1 MKSIFLRFSEMSHNH
16 VLPPESDISR
26 SESGSSQG
34 SDDDEND
41 SDSAGS
47 TASSQGINASDFE
60 IDDTPFAD
68 LTRNDNFAY
77 LSYNNSGRGVLLTDK
92 AERRDSGEERRD
104 SGEEHRKRKPSH
116 HEKRVN
122 ETSRPSRHRSRES
135 QRSSGRDK
143 VAGIQIKQFPEGLN
157 PSARRN
163 EWILWREQLMLFL
176 SLKKTLKTQA
186 EKRAFLVVSGGREI
200 QRALSDKPVPGEIT
214 EKSPVP
220 VFDNALLRLDNH
232 FQTGTNAITDI
243 IRFRKLTQKS
253 GEQFIDFVHRLQENA
268 AHCGFGDAE
277 ENEILIQ
284 IRTNATHALQL
295 GQMMTRENKTLAD
308 VINFGSS
315 LDNEESL
322 SEGAAR
328 GKKESDTT
336 ENNDFDAAYVQK
348 ASSQNRFKGNR
359 QRPYQ
364 EDTRRYNQEK
374 SRPPQRG
381 QDNRPNRQV
390 CYNCKK
396 PGHFIRDCRSR
407 PRYQQISYASED
419 VKQNVRNEWLE

>member
-1 MKSIFLRFSEMSHNH
+1 MSQKHASP
-16 VLPPESDISR
+16 LESDTSQ
-26 SESGSSQG
+26 SESDSSQRPEDNENEFG
-34 SDDDEND
+34 S
-41 SDSAGS
+41 ARG
-47 TASSQGINASDFE
+47 TTSSQGINASDCE

-77 LSYNNSGRGVLLTDK
+77 LSYNNSGRGVLLTDRV
-92 AERRDSGEERRD
+92 ERRDSFEET
-104 SGEEHRKRKPSH
+104 SEYRKKKSSH
-116 HEKRVN
+116 HAKRVN
-122 ETSRPSRHRSRES
+122 ETPRQRLKEL
-135 QRSSGRDK
+135 QRSPGRDK

-200 QRALSDKPVPGEIT
+200 QKALSDKPVPGEIT
-214 EKSPVP
+214 DLSPVP

-243 IRFRKLTQKS
+243 IRFRKLAQKG
-253 GEQFIDFVHRLQENA
+253 GEQFIDFVHRLQEHA

-277 ENEILIQ
+277 ENETLIQ

-295 GQMMTRENKTLAD
+295 GQMKTRENKTLAD

-322 SEGAAR
+322 SEDTVR
-328 GKKESDTT
+328 VKRESDTT
-336 ENNDFDAAYVQK
+336 ENNEVYATYVQK
-348 ASSQNRFKGNR
+348 PFGQNRFKGNR

-364 EDTRRYNQEK
+364 EDTRR
-374 SRPPQRG
+374 
-381 QDNRPNRQV
+381 
-390 CYNCKK
+390 
-396 PGHFIRDCRSR
+396 
-407 PRYQQISYASED
+407 
-419 VKQNVRNEWLE
+419 